1 MRTTILFILASCA
14 LLLQAA
20 PIDMETAQKTASAFF
35 AKEGKLLAPA
45 KRVHKAPRK
54 QKAIASVQETA
65 YYYVFNAD
73 NNGGFVII
81 SGDDS
86 TAPVLGYAD
95 KGHFDEESIPDNMKA
110 WLQGYADQMEAMAAR
125 QSSATTRANEPVIAE
140 SVKKAVPP
148 LLTSLWNQ
156 DTPYNNACPEFF
168 NDGRCVTGC
177 VATAMAQV
185 VYHHRVSMADNE
197 INELQADIPAY
208 DCNTDWGGSGKIHV
222 DEIAAR
228 ESSLDWE
235 NMKDR
240 YSYADDAT
248 AVANLMFYC
257 GAAVQMDYR
266 NQLNGGSSAQLSA
279 VPHALKTY
287 FGFNPKTT
295 CVDRQYYTI
304 ASWKDLIYQELISNR
319 PVIYDG
325 QSSGGGHVFVID
337 GYDGEDLFHIN
348 WGWGGVGNGYFLLQ
362 VANPNSTTG
371 IGSSSTKDGYSMDQ
385 NAIIHADL
393 SETETSFSATL
404 KSCQGTTVVFDFV
417 NNTEEEK
424 EVECGVGFVGE
435 GGVVTLVKH
444 WGSASRELSAGS
456 RFNDISF
463 SVTASD
469 FSGMP
474 VGTYQLVGIVKE
486 SGSSEWR
493 ECLHNPNE
501 YVSVAYNGST
511 VTLTT
516 LPVQTLTVL
525 TVTGFNIPDPRMAGI
540 PVQVDAA
547 IRNLGDEFNGKL
559 YLFASTTT
567 EMGTNVNHTGAALAE
582 GEESTVSFWFTPD
595 ASATYNLWVATDE
608 AGTDIIGTTT
618 LYIQPLTLGSLTLET
633 ITFDN
638 GTTDANL
645 GGTLYGSYI
654 KGEAVLKNNGTDT
667 FASSIIISLYK
678 TDSKNFFEEYDRQT
692 FTPTIAAGGSAAIH
706 FNFQRLDKTAYT
718 LHISYLDDTTIKY
731 LPTYNY
737 YVLVPGVE
745 VFTADGQPTAVA
757 ATPTVTIPD
766 DAVAV
771 DIAGVAS
778 TISTIT
784 PNSNPNTLYY
794 IGANE
799 TAPDGLEHCNIVKG
813 SVAEKIS
820 LKSGYDF
827 MAPYNFTAEEISY
840 QLMPTIGSTGSGGW
854 QTMVLPFAVQFTHC
868 NNETIDWF
876 HNDDDA
882 DKQFWARR
890 FAGFDDNN
898 TILFGYTD
906 VMEANEPYIVAFS
919 SDIVGKTVEFIG
931 QNALIRNDA
940 MMRVTTSGAN
950 FEGTTVSTPVSSCY
964 TLDAAGKTFNRGDV
978 TVQPFQG
985 YFLKKSTDEQPLQLD
1000 AAFMITLADKAG
1012 EGKNSSI
1019 ITANVGQ
1026 KAQMTLAGRK
1036 LYKDDAWNTLCLP
1049 FNLVLEGSPLAG
1061 AEARMLTD
1069 ASISGSTLTLNF
1081 SLPVSELTAG
1091 TPYIIKWT
1099 GTEGTLTGADLV
1111 FNGVTIDNTMND
1123 KKIDGVVTFKGT
1135 YDAQRFT
1142 EANKSILFM
1151 NDKNT
1156 LNWPEAD
1163 ATIGACR
1170 AYFQLAD
1177 GITAADVAAGAR
1189 LFFGSDESQGI
1200 ISIENGK
1207 LNIEDVTGSWYTV
1220 NGVKV
1225 ENPVRK
1231 GLYILNGRKVVI
1243 K

>member
-1 MRTTILFILASCA
+1 MRKTILFLLACCT

-20 PIDMETAQKTASAFF
+20 PIDLATAQKTASAFF
-35 AKEGKLLAPA
+35 TKKGKLLAPTN
-45 KRVHKAPRK
+45 RVHKAPLRSGT
-54 QKAIASVQETA
+54 KAQESA

-86 TAPVLGYAD
+86 TAPVLGYSD
-95 KGHFDEESIPDNMKA
+95 KGHFDAENIPDNMKA
-110 WLQGYADQMEAMAAR
+110 WLQGYADQMEAMSAR
-125 QSSATTRANEPVIAE
+125 QSSTASTASEPVISE
-140 SVKKAVPP
+140 YVKHAIPP
-148 LLTSLWNQ
+148 MLTSQWNQ
-156 DTPYNNACPEFF
+156 DSPYNNACPEFF

-185 VYHHRVSMADNE
+185 VYHHRESLADND
-197 INELQADIPAY
+197 IDTLQANIPAY
-208 DCNTDWGGSGKIHV
+208 DCNTDWGGYGKIHV
-222 DEIAAR
+222 DEIVAS

-235 NMKDR
+235 NMKDTC
-240 YSYADDAT
+240 SSADNAT

-287 FGFNPKTT
+287 FWFNPKTT

-319 PVIYDG
+319 PVIYGG
-325 QSSGGGHVFVID
+325 QSSGGGHAFVID

-348 WGWGGVGNGYFLLQ
+348 WGWGGTNNGYFRLQ
-362 VANPNSTTG
+362 VANPNSTSG
-371 IGSSSTKDGYSMDQ
+371 IGSSTSKDGYSMEQ
-385 NAIIHADL
+385 NAIIHAEPFGESGVEVTL
-393 SETETSFSATL
+393 SSIL
-404 KSCQGTTVVFDFV
+404 KSCQGTTVVFDFA

-424 EVECGVGFVGE
+424 KVECGVGFVGE

-444 WGSASRELSAGS
+444 WDNVSSTLPAGS
-456 RFNDISF
+456 IFPNVSFNIS
-463 SVTASD
+463 ASD
-469 FSGMP
+469 FSEMP
-474 VGTYQLVGIVKE
+474 AGTYRLVGVVKE
-486 SGSSEWR
+486 SNSSEWI

-501 YVSVAYNGST
+501 YVAVVYDGTN
-511 VTLTT
+511 VTLTP
-516 LPVQTLTVL
+516 LPVQTL
-525 TVTGFNIPDPRMAGI
+525 TVTGFNIPNPPMAGI
-540 PVQVDAA
+540 PVQVNAA
-547 IRNLGDEFNGKL
+547 IRNLRDEFNGKL

-638 GTTDANL
+638 GTTDAAL

-678 TDSKNFFEEYDRQT
+678 KDSNDFLEEYDHQT
-692 FTPTIAAGGSAAIH
+692 FTPTIAAGGSAAIP
-706 FNFQRLDKTAYT
+706 FNFQRLDKTGYA
-718 LHISYLDDTTIKY
+718 LHFSYLDDTTIKF

-737 YVLVPGVE
+737 YVLKPGVE

-757 ATPTVTIPD
+757 AALTVTIPD

-778 TISTIT
+778 TITTIT

-799 TAPDGLEHCNIVKG
+799 TAPAGLEYCNVVKG

-827 MAPYNFTAEEISY
+827 IAPKSFTAEEISY
-840 QLMPTIGSTGSGGW
+840 QLIPTIGSTGSGGW

-876 HNDDDA
+876 HSAVDT
-882 DKQFWARR
+882 DKQFWVRR
-890 FAGFDDNN
+890 FAGLGDDN

-906 VMEANEPYIVAFS
+906 TMEAYEPYIVSFPS
-919 SDIVGKTVEFIG
+919 NKWGEEYNLVGKTIEFIG

-950 FEGTTVSTPVSSCY
+950 FEGTTVATPVANCY
-964 TLDAAGKTFNRGDV
+964 TLDATGKTFNRGDA
-978 TVQPFQG
+978 TVQPFHA
-985 YFLKKSTDEQPLQLD
+985 YFLKKSTDEMPSRLKIAFVNEHDETTSIDDTQLL
-1000 AAFMITLADKAG
+1000 IHNSQRNADEPVYNLSG
-1012 EGKNSSI
+1012 QR
-1019 ITANVGQ
+1019 VG
-1026 KAQMTLAGRK
+1026 MDYR
-1036 LYKDDAWNTLCLP
+1036 
-1049 FNLVLEGSPLAG
+1049 
-1061 AEARMLTD
+1061 
-1069 ASISGSTLTLNF
+1069 
-1081 SLPVSELTAG
+1081 
-1091 TPYIIKWT
+1091 
-1099 GTEGTLTGADLV
+1099 
-1111 FNGVTIDNTMND
+1111 
-1123 KKIDGVVTFKGT
+1123 
-1135 YDAQRFT
+1135 
-1142 EANKSILFM
+1142 
-1151 NDKNT
+1151 
-1156 LNWPEAD
+1156 
-1163 ATIGACR
+1163 
-1170 AYFQLAD
+1170 
-1177 GITAADVAAGAR
+1177 GIV
-1189 LFFGSDESQGI
+1189 I
-1200 ISIENGK
+1200 VNGK
-1207 LNIEDVTGSWYTV
+1207 
-1220 NGVKV
+1220 
-1225 ENPVRK
+1225 
-1231 GLYILNGRKVVI
+1231 KVVV